1 MKRKTFYDELENV
14 ELKTTTYLLHEFI
27 RKLWNSYF
35 LLFLI
40 YDVYNKCTKGGDVI
54 ISIDLQ

>member
-1 MKRKTFYDELENV
+1 MKRYDELENV
-14 ELKTTTYLLHEFI
+14 ELKTTILLHESI
-27 RKLWNSYF
+27 RKLWNGYF

>member
-14 ELKTTTYLLHEFI
+14 ELKTTILLHESI
-27 RKLWNSYF
+27 RKLWNGYF